1 MENNEKDTI
10 IFRLSWAR
18 VIRTLPAEAQIEVY
32 DAIADYA
39 SGAETAELSP
49 LAAVAFGFIKGD
61 IDRDGDKYE
70 KTCERRR
77 EAGRRGS
84 AKRWNTEA
92 ADAEPIASSLSA
104 DTENG
109 GGDTK
114 DAKNGKNSNC
124 HNSDAKN
131 GKNSKNSN
139 CHFAINENGKH
150 SYNDCYCYSDSDSDC
165 DNDSENEKD
174 KSFSCYSLTPNPFE
188 GASEKEKQK
197 NSLSRVF
204 FFRNFRDPSAQAA
217 KFLAYNNTGKRR
229 WAKMDETERQSCIDL
244 WQPQGADGKP
254 LGDRSDPDDLR
265 WWGEVWGLMAESGAP
280 PEVMLSAVDDTVG
293 VTVRGDTLFLH
304 APQTVYEYIERN
316 LERFKPL
323 LQRALDRRRCR
334 NLNYKITKK

>member
-1 MENNEKDTI
+1 METTEKDTI
-10 IFRLSWAR
+10 IFRLSWAK
-18 VIRTLPAEAQIEVY
+18 VIRMLPAETQIEVY

-49 LAAVAFGFIKGD
+49 LAAVAFGFIKAD
-61 IDRDGDKYE
+61 IDRNSDRYV

-77 EAGRRGS
+77 EAGRRGN

-92 ADAEPIASSLSA
+92 TDAEPIVSSLTS
-104 DTENG
+104 DEENRNC
-109 GGDTK
+109 DNQ
-114 DAKNGKNSNC
+114 DSENRKNRNCDICDNEDGKNRNC
-124 HNSDAKN
+124 DNHIAT
-131 GKNSKNSN
+131 
-139 CHFAINENGKH
+139 HRKH
-150 SYNDCYCYSDSDSDC
+150 RYNDNDSDNDC
-165 DNDSENEKD
+165 DGDSDNDSDSENEKD

-204 FFRNFRDPSAQAA
+204 FFRNVRDPSAQAA

-280 PEVMLSAVDDTVG
+280 PEVMLSAVDDTVE

-323 LQRALDRRRCR
+323 LQQALDRRRCR